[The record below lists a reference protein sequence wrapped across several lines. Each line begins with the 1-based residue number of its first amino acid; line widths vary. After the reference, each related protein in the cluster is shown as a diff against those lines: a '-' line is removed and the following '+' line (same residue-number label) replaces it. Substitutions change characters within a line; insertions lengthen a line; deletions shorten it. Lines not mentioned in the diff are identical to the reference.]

1 MDSVK
6 AAGSWTPSGLKLTSV
21 GRHSDD
27 LPQRSHPL
35 VQVGLRAAHQ
45 DDGAALLVGGGA
57 CREAAS
63 RQSCTQTD
71 ETSWYFLTCGC
82 WLSKG

>member
-1 MDSVK
+1 MDNVK
-6 AAGSWTPSGLKLTSV
+6 AVGSWTPSGLKLTSV

-57 CREAAS
+57 CREAAAVS
-63 RQSCTQTD
+63 PAHR
-71 ETSWYFLTCGC
+71 LTRLLGIFS
-82 WLSKG
+82 LLVDG